1 METAALAIQFLI
13 RNHEKKRNVRPLAW
27 RLDYGELLPL
37 LIRTPYSFVYK
48 YWKMIGLLPLMF
60 SLITSK

>member
-1 METAALAIQFLI
+1 MGTAALAIQFLI
-13 RNHEKKRNVRPLAW
+13 RNREKKRNIRPLAW

-48 YWKMIGLLPLMF
+48 FWKMIGLLPLLL
-60 SLITSK
+60 SPITFK